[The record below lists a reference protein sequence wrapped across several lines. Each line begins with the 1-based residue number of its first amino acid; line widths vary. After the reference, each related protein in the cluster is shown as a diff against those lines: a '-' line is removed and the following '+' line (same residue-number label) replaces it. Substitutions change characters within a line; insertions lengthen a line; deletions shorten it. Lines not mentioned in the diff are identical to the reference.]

1 MGNGPLRSSSPDIF
15 VIVPC
20 LYVGLG
26 HRNYSR
32 ETLRAA
38 LEAVK
43 TRKISMRK
51 AAKDFGVPCSTISR
65 LAKEEN
71 PFKRRG
77 RGPLFTEEEEEDLI
91 R

>member
-1 MGNGPLRSSSPDIF
+1 
-15 VIVPC
+15 
-20 LYVGLG
+20 
-26 HRNYSR
+26 
-32 ETLRAA
+32 
-38 LEAVK
+38 
-43 TRKISMRK
+43 MRK